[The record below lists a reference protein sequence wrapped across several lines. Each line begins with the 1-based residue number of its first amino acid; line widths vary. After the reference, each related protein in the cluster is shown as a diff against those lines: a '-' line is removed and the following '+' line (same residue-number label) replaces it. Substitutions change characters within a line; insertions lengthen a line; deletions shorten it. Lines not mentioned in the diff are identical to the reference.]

1 MSAVTLDEDG
11 TAFGWELV
19 TLTDEELDQLV
30 EAADAG
36 DIETADA
43 VVERAYARLFGEWVN

>member
-1 MSAVTLDEDG
+1 MSAITFDEDG

-19 TLTDEELDQLV
+19 TLTDSELDQLV

-36 DIETADA
+36 
-43 VVERAYARLFGEWVN
+43 VEPHKVH